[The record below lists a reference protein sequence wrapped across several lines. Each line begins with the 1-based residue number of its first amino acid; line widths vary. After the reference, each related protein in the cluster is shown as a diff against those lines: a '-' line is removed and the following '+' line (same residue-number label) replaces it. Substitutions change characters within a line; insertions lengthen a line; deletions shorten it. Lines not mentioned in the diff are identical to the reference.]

1 MKVIIGYLA
10 GLLFGLGLAIGGMTD
25 PARVLNFLDVS
36 GAWDP
41 TLLFVLGGAVVTTFI
56 GYQLAFKRSNP
67 LFTEKFQ
74 LPTRRDLDGRLMGG
88 AALFGIGW
96 GLSGYCPGPAFASM
110 AGLTTP
116 LAAMLVA
123 MVPAGGSQGAFP
135 PNKQIG
141 IKPIRLL
148 AFELVPGAGIEPA
161 RP

>member
-1 MKVIIGYLA
+1 MKVLIGYLA

-116 LAAMLVA
+116 LASMLVA
-123 MVPAGGSQGAFP
+123 MVAGWW
-135 PNKQIG
+135 
-141 IKPIRLL
+141 L
-148 AFELVPGAGIEPA
+148 ARRFSTQ
-161 RP
+161 